1 MMFKLTRKA
10 VLMTAAAS
18 AALAFAAPA
27 FAQDSEAAEVEEVIV
42 TLQKR
47 EQAIQDVPAAL
58 TAYSGSFLEDL
69 GVTEFSELAAFVPGF
84 EVQYQ
89 SPNNPGFVMRGITSD
104 NLEATNEPRVS
115 VFQDGVSISRATG
128 AYVELFDIERVE
140 VAKGPQSTLFGRGA
154 LIGAV
159 NIIQN
164 KARAGQFGWGAGV
177 EVGNYDARRYDAMVN
192 LPLGE
197 TAALR
202 LSGRIK
208 ERDGYVN
215 NVLGGEDFASTD
227 TQAFRGVF
235 SWAPTSKF
243 SLDLIY
249 NHQNDEPTA
258 TPFKSQTIL
267 PADPTT
273 GAVLAGQAAWE
284 GAALSAGPGFG
295 KDLGT
300 ERTVNGTTL
309 LAQYELNDAWTL
321 NSVTSMRE
329 FEAGEVGDADGIGLP
344 LLTFDRQTEG
354 EQFSQELRLSFDDGG
369 AFSWFAGVNYFKEEG
384 TDGSP
389 VQFDERIGLAQLTGQ
404 LNGAA
409 AGTGLPANR
418 HAPLALYGNTMFTGA
433 LVQALVANLSG
444 GTVLLSGAQSQ
455 AIAANLKSGHMEE
468 QFNGQEL
475 TSWDVFTDFT
485 FKASDRLELGVGL
498 RYTTDDKTVSYQS
511 SVLNGRSVLGG
522 VIAAARIAAA
532 GDPATANL
540 LLGGLSLPGAATNPG
555 LPLFGLT
562 FQPTAGNGSVETY
575 DNEDE
580 GFTWRLTA
588 LYRLNE
594 EVNLYG
600 NYARG
605 RRPEAIGAT
614 SPSVPPGFPPPF
626 NALNVATFTPVPA
639 ETVDSYEVG
648 AKYES
653 PDRRL
658 RFDGA
663 VFYYKYDNFQTIEQV
678 LTTFV
683 PSNAG
688 EATAY
693 GFEGQMF
700 WRSAPNVDLFGTYG
714 YNHARFESGAREGN
728 SFRLSPD
735 HSFSVGASVRLSM
748 LGGELDVRPTYSW
761 QSKVF
766 FDDNNDRA
774 IFQTAASQFVADTIQ
789 DEYQDAYG
797 LLNLRMAFTPASGPW
812 KIEAFVENALDE
824 EYITDAG
831 NTGDALGLPSY
842 IAGPPRMYGLAV
854 SVRY

>member
-1 MMFKLTRKA
+1 MFKLTRKA
-10 VLMTAAAS
+10 ALMAAAAS

-27 FAQDSEAAEVEEVIV
+27 LAQEEDTGEGEEIVV

-47 EQAIQDVPAAL
+47 EQAIQDVPAAV
-58 TAYSGSFLEDL
+58 TAYNGSFLEDL

-164 KARAGQFGWGAGV
+164 KARAGQFDLGGAV
-177 EVGNYDARRYDAMVN
+177 EVGDFDAFRLDGMIN
-192 LPLGE
+192 IPLGE
-197 TAALR
+197 QAALR

-208 ERDGYVN
+208 QREGYVE
-215 NVLGGEDFASTD
+215 NVLGGDAFNSID
-227 TQAFRGVF
+227 TQAFRAVF
-235 SWAPTSKF
+235 SVRPADDVSI
-243 SLDLIY
+243 DVIY
-249 NHQNDEPTA
+249 NHQTDEPTA
-258 TPFKSQTIL
+258 TAFKSQTVL

-273 GAVLAGQAAWE
+273 GAVLAGQGASE
-284 GAALSAGPGFG
+284 GAALAAGAGFG
-295 KDLGT
+295 KGLGT
-300 ERTVNGTTL
+300 ERKVDGLTVLTEIGLTE
-309 LAQYELNDAWTL
+309 AFTL
-321 NSVTSMRE
+321 NAVTSLRS
-329 FEAGEVGDADGIGLP
+329 FEASEVGDADGISLG

-354 EQFSQELRLSFDDGG
+354 EQFSQEVRLGYDGGG
-369 AFSWFAGVNYFKEEG
+369 AFSWFAGVNFFKEEG

-389 VQFDERIGLAQLTGQ
+389 VQFDERIGLAQIAGQ

-418 HAPLALYGNTMFTGA
+418 HAPLALFGNTMFTGA
-433 LVQALVANLSG
+433 LVQGLVFQLSNG
-444 GTVLLSGAQSQ
+444 NVLLSNAQSQ
-455 AIAANLKSGHMEE
+455 AIAANLKSGHKER

-475 TSWDVFTDFT
+475 TSWDVFADFT
-485 FKASDRLELGVGL
+485 FKASERLEFSLGL
-498 RYTTDDKTVSYQS
+498 RHTADEKDVTYES
-511 SVLNGRSVLGG
+511 SVLNGRSILGG
-522 VIAAARIAAA
+522 VIGSAQLASSGNPVAV
-532 GDPATANL
+532 GQANA
-540 LLGGLSLPGAATNPG
+540 LLGALAVPGAANIPQSIMYPV
-555 LPLFGLT
+555 PLFGLT
-562 FQPTAGNGSVETY
+562 FQPTANNGDVNTFS
-575 DNEDE
+575 NEDS
-580 GFTWRLTA
+580 GATWRLTG
-588 LYRLNE
+588 LYRANDE
-594 EVNLYG
+594 WNVYA

-605 RRPEAIGAT
+605 RRPEAVGAT
-614 SPSVPPGFPPPF
+614 SPAAPGG
-626 NALNVATFTPVPA
+626 AATFTLVPA

-648 AKYES
+648 AKYEAN
-653 PDRRL
+653 DRRL

-663 VFYYKYDNFQTIEQV
+663 VFYYKYENFQTIEQI

-683 PSNAG
+683 PTNAG

-700 WRSAPNVDLFGTYG
+700 WRAASNVDLFGTYG

-728 SFRLSPD
+728 QFRLSPD
-735 HSFSVGASVRLSM
+735 HSFSIGSSVRLP
-748 LGGELDVRPTYSW
+748 LFGGELDFRPTYTW

-766 FDDNNDRA
+766 FDDNNDRPE
-774 IFQTAASQFVADTIQ
+774 FQTAASQFVADTVQ
-789 DEYQDAYG
+789 DEFQEAYG
-797 LLNLRMAFTPASGPW
+797 LLNLRLAYSPAAGPW
-812 KIEAFVENALDE
+812 KLEAFVENALDE

-842 IAGPPRMYGLAV
+842 IAGPPRMWGVAFT
-854 SVRY
+854 VRY